1 MAATLTSTG
10 INCSNG
16 TLDGLYTGTTRNNST
31 FPIGSYV
38 ATNYSFTG
46 VQMLYPNETNTVYS
60 PGTGTYAQNFSNNAG
75 GPGSVA
81 CAGTWR
87 SRGQCADSYG
97 GSTYFYLFQR
107 VA

>member
-1 MAATLTSTG
+1 MATVTSTG

-38 ATNYSFTG
+38 ATVYSYSG

-60 PGTGTYAQNFSNNAG
+60 PGTGTYAQAFSNNAG
-75 GPGSVA
+75 SPGAAV

-87 SRGQCADSYG
+87 SRGQCAPDVG
-97 GSTYFYLFQR
+97 GSTYNYLFQR